1 MLQQLMERIFGY
13 NAGVEKGHTAKKHKK
28 HTRAG
33 CRVKGECGVKAG
45 EGGGDYIA
53 NGRPPRTIK
62 FENQVVHWEDSDNG
76 IYRSFLAEPLPW
88 SHLPPPAAD
97 SCGFCL
103 KTIRGK
109 CVSVPAAG
117 RSEPLGLILT

>member
-1 MLQQLMERIFGY
+1 M
-13 NAGVEKGHTAKKHKK
+13 
-28 HTRAG
+28 
-33 CRVKGECGVKAG
+33 KAG

-53 NGRPPRTIK
+53 NGRPVRTLK
-62 FENQVVHWEDSDNG
+62 FENLVVRWEDSDNG
-76 IYRSFLAEPLPW
+76 IYRSFLAESLAW

-103 KTIRGK
+103 NTLTGK
-109 CVSVPAAG
+109 YVSVPAGG